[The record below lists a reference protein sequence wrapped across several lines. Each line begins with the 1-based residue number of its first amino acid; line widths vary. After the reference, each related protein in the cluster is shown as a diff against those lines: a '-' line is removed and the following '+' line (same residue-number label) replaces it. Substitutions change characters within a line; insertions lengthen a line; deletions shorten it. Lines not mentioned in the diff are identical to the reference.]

1 MIFSSYRFI
10 FLFFPVVFLGFQLL
24 RRTGRP
30 AWVKL
35 WLVAASLVFY
45 GVGQPDFFLVF
56 LASILFNYGVM
67 TAMDKAG
74 RPWLRV
80 LLLVA
85 AIVENVGLLFYFK
98 YTNFFLENIN
108 RFLGTEFPMLLV
120 ILPIGISFFTFQI
133 LAYTVTFFREE
144 CDRPSLLDYMVF
156 VTFFPQ
162 LIVGPVVKQEE
173 LVPQIRAR
181 DFMKPDPVNICRGV
195 ELFSVGCAKK
205 ILLADP
211 MIDFAAAFYGGDP
224 WAASSPEVWVGV
236 FCYVFAYYFDFSG
249 YIDMARGLG
258 HLFGFD
264 LPLNFDSPYKAR
276 DFADFWRRWNMT
288 ISRFFYETIFANIFR
303 FGDGFFK
310 LILATLATFLVS
322 GLWHGAGWHFIAWGA
337 VNGALVCVANIRMLK
352 ERRPLPAWLGIA
364 LTFLIGAVIRVL
376 FDSHGMT
383 QALAIYR
390 RMFDPGQFIYLG
402 TTLSAWGTFVGDHG
416 PLCLLL
422 VFSAVLCFAAP
433 NSNRISEKTAFTARD
448 AVFSGGLLALSL
460 FFMTHVSQ
468 FLYFNF

>member
-1 MIFSSYRFI
+1 
-10 FLFFPVVFLGFQLL
+10 
-24 RRTGRP
+24 
-30 AWVKL
+30 
-35 WLVAASLVFY
+35 
-45 GVGQPDFFLVF
+45 
-56 LASILFNYGVM
+56 
-67 TAMDKAG
+67 
-74 RPWLRV
+74 
-80 LLLVA
+80 
-85 AIVENVGLLFYFK
+85 
-98 YTNFFLENIN
+98 
-108 RFLGTEFPMLLV
+108 
-120 ILPIGISFFTFQI
+120 
-133 LAYTVTFFREE
+133 
-144 CDRPSLLDYMVF
+144 
-156 VTFFPQ
+156 
-162 LIVGPVVKQEE
+162 
-173 LVPQIRAR
+173 
-181 DFMKPDPVNICRGV
+181 
-195 ELFSVGCAKK
+195 
-205 ILLADP
+205 
-211 MIDFAAAFYGGDP
+211 
-224 WAASSPEVWVGV
+224 
-236 FCYVFAYYFDFSG
+236 
-249 YIDMARGLG
+249 
-258 HLFGFD
+258 
-264 LPLNFDSPYKAR
+264 
-276 DFADFWRRWNMT
+276 MT

-402 TTLSAWGTFVGDHG
+402 TTFSAWWSFVGDHG